1 MYPHWKSSF
10 FILWSG
16 QAFSIL
22 TSSISQY
29 ALIWYLSEKTG
40 SSAILSIS
48 MLCAMLPSGI
58 LSLFTGAFAA
68 RFDRRHIMM
77 IADGAIGLVSLW
89 LAVVALGGE
98 LTLAPIFLALIL
110 RSVGSAFHTPCLQA
124 VTPLI
129 APPDALTKCA
139 GWSQGVQTVSLLVA
153 PALAA
158 ILYKYVPL
166 PAVILLDTVGA
177 ALAVVGVLAAR
188 LPVLRVGQAGE
199 KLRIWADSVEG
210 FQILRSK
217 RWLWE
222 LTLVCAVFSIAF
234 MPIGALFPLMSMNY
248 FLTGTEGAAAAETVF
263 SLGMLV
269 GSVVLGVWG
278 GTKDK
283 VVTMTGAIFALGV
296 VLIAGGLVPPTA
308 FLLFLGLTFLMA
320 FSAPFFNSVFMALIQ
335 EKVEPEYLGRVLGLS
350 GAIMTLASPIGLIA
364 TALFADRTGISLWFV
379 VAGVITLLCGAA
391 CIALPSIRNCDR

>member
-58 LSLFTGAFAA
+58 LSLFTGAFAD
-68 RFDRRHIMM
+68 RFDRRKIMM
-77 IADGAIGLVSLW
+77 IADGAIGLVSLC

-98 LTLAPIFLALIL
+98 LALAPIFLALIL

-129 APPDALTKCA
+129 APPEALTKCA
-139 GWSQGVQTVSLLVA
+139 GWSQGVQTISLLVA

-158 ILYKYVPL
+158 VFYQYVPL
-166 PAVILLDTVGA
+166 PLVILLDTVGA
-177 ALAVVGVLAAR
+177 ALAVLGVLAAR

-199 KLRIWADSVEG
+199 KLRVWTDSVEG
-210 FQILRSK
+210 FRILRSK

-222 LTLVCAVFSIAF
+222 ITLVCAVFSIAF
-234 MPIGALFPLMSMNY
+234 TPIGALFPLMSMNY
-248 FLTGTEGAAAAETVF
+248 FLTGTEGAAAAEIVF
-263 SLGMLV
+263 SLGMLA
-269 GSVVLGVWG
+269 GSIVLGIWG
-278 GTKDK
+278 GTKNK
-283 VVTMTGAIFALGV
+283 IITMTGAVLSMGV
-296 VLIAGGLVPPTA
+296 VLIAAGLVPPDK
-308 FLLFLGLTFLMA
+308 FLLFLVLTFLMA
-320 FSAPFFNSVFMALIQ
+320 VSAPFFNSMFMALIQ
-335 EKVEPEYLGRVLGLS
+335 EKVEPEYLGRILGLS
-350 GAIMTLASPIGLIA
+350 GAVMTLASPIGLIA
-364 TALFADRTGISLWFV
+364 TALFADKTGISLWFV
-379 VAGVITLLCGAA
+379 VAGVMTLLCGAA
-391 CIALPSIRNCDR
+391 CILLPSIRNCDQ